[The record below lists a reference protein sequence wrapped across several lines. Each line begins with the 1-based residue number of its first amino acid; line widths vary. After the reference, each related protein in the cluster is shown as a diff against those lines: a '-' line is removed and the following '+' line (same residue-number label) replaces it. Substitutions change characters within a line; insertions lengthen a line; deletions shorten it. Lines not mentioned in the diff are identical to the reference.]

1 MNRTAQALEKL
12 FEASRRRQQKK
23 KEAAKE
29 AYRKASESIKRVLD
43 SKLST
48 KQEEQPQD
56 VRKWHLEVYRTKYIE
71 RCPSDD
77 ELYQTREQLK
87 EAEAR
92 GEGKLNWDTFD
103 KLIKKTK
110 HQLYEKE
117 RKRTTTREVRM
128 LSNDV

>member
-29 AYRKASESIKRVLD
+29 AYRKASESIKKVLD

-48 KQEEQPQD
+48 KQEEPPQD
-56 VRKWHLEVYRTKYIE
+56 VRKWHLEVYRTRYVE

-77 ELYQTREQLK
+77 ELYQTREKLMA
-87 EAEAR
+87 AEER
-92 GEGKLNWDTFD
+92 GEGKINWSKFD
-103 KLIKKTK
+103 QLVNKVRKQLCTILI
-110 HQLYEKE
+110 
-117 RKRTTTREVRM
+117 
-128 LSNDV
+128 